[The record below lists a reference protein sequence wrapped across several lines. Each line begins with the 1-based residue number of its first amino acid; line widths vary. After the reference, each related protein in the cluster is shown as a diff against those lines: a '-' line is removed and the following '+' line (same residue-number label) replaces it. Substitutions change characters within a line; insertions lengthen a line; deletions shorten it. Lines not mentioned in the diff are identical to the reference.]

1 MASLPTT
8 AINRPVLATVLNLVI
23 IIFGLIGIS
32 YLGIREYPS
41 VDRPIISVQ
50 TTYPGANADVI
61 ESQVTEPLEQQINGI
76 QGIRTLTSE
85 SSQGRSRITIE
96 FELDVDMETAANDV
110 RDKVSQAQRYLPKDL
125 DPPVISKNDA
135 DAAPIMSIAIQS
147 PSRSLMDLSDI
158 AELTFKERLQTIA
171 NVSSVT
177 IWGQQRYSMRLWLDS
192 EKMGAVGIT
201 PSEVQQAITREN
213 VELPSGAVEGNTI
226 ELSIRTLGLMK
237 TPEQFNNI
245 IIKVSSQQSIRF
257 RDIGYAELHPEDE
270 YNYMKINGVPAVS
283 NVIIAQPGANQIEIA
298 DEAYRRIEEIKKD
311 IPQDISVV
319 ILFDNTQFVRASV
332 SEVQST
338 IYEALIIVI
347 IIIFLFLRNLR
358 TTIIPLLAI
367 PVSLVGTF
375 FFMYLFG
382 FSINVLT
389 LLAIVLAVGLVVDD
403 AIVVVENIFLKI
415 EQGMTPKEAG
425 IKGSNELYFAII
437 STTITLVSVFLPIVF
452 MEGMTGKLFREFSL
466 VLAVAVVISAF
477 VALTLTP
484 MLSTKLLKKKKKESW
499 FYNFTEPF
507 FAGMNNLYSR
517 GLVAVLRF
525 RWVAW
530 VVLAASFGLIYVLF
544 SSVQS
549 ELAPLEDRSMLNMNM
564 VAQQGATY
572 DYVNNFLTDLSEEIR
587 DTVPEDINIMIR
599 MFGSTGFSS
608 IVLPNIKD
616 SLGQA
621 RRTQGEIAAQISS
634 LVATKSQVRTFVTQ
648 QSTFGGPRG
657 GMPVQYVIQATN
669 IDKLKD
675 VLPDFMYKVS
685 QSPVLM
691 QSDVNLKF
699 NKPELQV
706 EINRDKATQL
716 GISTQDIGLTF
727 QLALSGQRMGYF
739 YRNGK
744 QYQIVGKLRRSNR
757 NKPSDIRSLYIKN
770 NRGQMIQMANFTTFH
785 ETSAPPT
792 LYRYNRFVSA
802 TINSNLQPG
811 HTIGEG
817 LDEMDRIAKE
827 SLDDTFRTALTGE
840 SRDFRESASSLMFA
854 FGLALLLIFL
864 VLSAQFESFKDPF
877 IIMITVPLALLGSLF
892 FMWYFDQTMN
902 IFSQIGIIM
911 LIGLVTKNGILI
923 VEFANQYKEQGL
935 DKITAIK
942 EAAVQRLRPILM
954 TSASTIFGILPL
966 AMASGEGAKS
976 RIAMG
981 ISVAGGMFVATF
993 MTLFVVPAIYS
1004 FISTRTEKI
1013 TKREGEVKS

>member
-8 AINRPVLATVLNLVI
+8 SINRPVLATVLNLVVM
-23 IIFGLIGIS
+23 IFGFIGIS

-61 ESQVTEPLEQQINGI
+61 ENQITEPLEQQINGI
-76 QGIRTLTSE
+76 QGIRTLTSQ
-85 SSQGRSRITIE
+85 SSQGQSRITIE
-96 FELDVDMETAANDV
+96 FELNVDMETAANDV
-110 RDKVSQAQRYLPKDL
+110 RDKVSQATRFLPRDV
-125 DPPVISKNDA
+125 DPPVVSKNDA
-135 DAAPIMSIAIQS
+135 DATPIMSIAIQS

-171 NVSSVT
+171 NVSSVS

-192 EKMGAVGIT
+192 EKMGAAGIT
-201 PSEVQQAITREN
+201 PSDVQEAITREN
-213 VELPSGAVEGNTI
+213 IELPSGAVEGNTI

-237 TPEQFNNI
+237 TPEEFNNV
-245 IIKVSSQQSIRF
+245 IIKVKGRQTIRF
-257 RDIGYAELHPEDE
+257 RDIGYAELYPENE

-283 NVIIAQPGANQIEIA
+283 NVIVAQPGANQIEIA
-298 DEAYRRIEEIKKD
+298 DEAYRRLKEIQKD
-311 IPQDISVV
+311 IPQDITVS

-338 IYEALIIVI
+338 IYEALAIVI
-347 IIIFLFLRNLR
+347 VIIFLFLRNIR
-358 TTIIPLLAI
+358 TTVIPLLAI

-375 FFMYLFG
+375 FFMYLLG

-403 AIVVVENIFLKI
+403 AIVVVENIFVKI

-484 MLSTKLLKKKKKESW
+484 MLSTKLLKKKEKESW
-499 FYNFTEPF
+499 FYRFTEPF
-507 FAGMNNLYSR
+507 FVGLNNVYRLILGKFLKIR
-517 GLVAVLRF
+517 WAVWIVILG
-525 RWVAW
+525 
-530 VVLAASFGLIYVLF
+530 SFGCIYMLF
-544 SSVQS
+544 TSIQS
-549 ELAPLEDRSMLNMNM
+549 ELAPVEDRSRLNMNM
-564 VAQQGATY
+564 ISQLGATY
-572 DYVNNFLTDLSEEIR
+572 DYVNEFISDLSEELADSI
-587 DTVPEDINIMIR
+587 PEDVSIMIR
-599 MFGSTGFSS
+599 MFGSNGFSNV
-608 IVLPNIKD
+608 ILPNI
-616 SLGQA
+616 
-621 RRTQGEIAAQISS
+621 RERTRSQSEIADQVSRIAGS
-634 LVATKSQVRTFVTQ
+634 KSRVRTFVTQ
-648 QSTFGGPRG
+648 QSTFSNQRG
-657 GMPVQYVIQATN
+657 GMPVQYVLQAAN
-669 IDKLKD
+669 IDKLKE
-675 VLPDFMYKVS
+675 VLPDFMHKVS
-685 QSPVLM
+685 QSPVLT

-716 GISTQDIGLTF
+716 GVSTREIGLTF

-757 NKPSDIRSLYIKN
+757 NSPSDIRSLYVKN
-770 NRGQMIQMANFTTFH
+770 NDGQMIQMANFTTFH
-785 ETSAPPT
+785 EKAAPPN
-792 LYRYNRFVSA
+792 LYHYNRFVAA
-802 TINSNLQPG
+802 TISANLQPG

-817 LDEMDRIAKE
+817 LDEMDRIAE
-827 SLDDTFRTALTGE
+827 ETLDDTFRTALSGE

-854 FGLALLLIFL
+854 FGLALILIFL
-864 VLSAQFESFKDPF
+864 VLAAQFESFKDPF
-877 IIMITVPLALLGSLF
+877 IIMITVPLALLGALF
-892 FMWYFDQTMN
+892 FMWYFGQTMN

-923 VEFANQYKEQGL
+923 VEFANQFKEKGY
-935 DKITAIK
+935 DKFTAIK

-954 TSASTIFGILPL
+954 TSASTILGILPL

-993 MTLFVVPAIYS
+993 MTLFIVPAIYS
-1004 FISTRTEKI
+1004 YISTRTEKI
-1013 TKREGEVKS
+1013 TKRNEN